1 MIVLSGKDTAA
12 KIEPQL
18 PGSVVES
25 GSDTLIVKKDSLLAV
40 ATLLKQTAGLDFDY
54 LASVTSTDYG
64 DYFEVVYH
72 LTSMQHTHSLIL
84 KTRIYGRDNP
94 TVPSVISLWKGADLQ
109 EREIFDLMG
118 IKFEDHPNM
127 KRIVLY
133 EGFEGHPLR
142 KDYWEW
148 TA

>member
-1 MIVLSGKDTAA
+1 MIVLSGKETAA
-12 KIEPQL
+12 KIEEKL

-25 GSDTLIVKKDSLLAV
+25 SPDTLIVQKDSLLPV
-40 ATLLKQTAGLDFDY
+40 AAFLKQTAGLDFDY
-54 LASVTSTDYG
+54 LSGVTAVDFG
-64 DYFEVVYH
+64 DDFGLVCH
-72 LTSMQHTHSLIL
+72 LTSIPHTHSLIL

-94 TVPSVISLWKGADLQ
+94 TVASVISLWKGADLQ

-118 IKFEDHPNM
+118 VKFEGHPNM
-127 KRIVLY
+127 KRIALY